1 LFRGSL
7 FYFVGESRKKG
18 NFIYLYFI
26 VALYLAMMENFSF
39 PTLELGLNET
49 MLGKL

>member
-1 LFRGSL
+1 
-7 FYFVGESRKKG
+7 
-18 NFIYLYFI
+18 
-26 VALYLAMMENFSF
+26 LAMMENFSF